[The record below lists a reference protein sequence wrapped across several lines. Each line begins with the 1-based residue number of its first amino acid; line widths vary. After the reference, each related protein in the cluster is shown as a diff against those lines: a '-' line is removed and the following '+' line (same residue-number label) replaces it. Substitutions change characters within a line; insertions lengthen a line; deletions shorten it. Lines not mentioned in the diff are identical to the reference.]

1 MPSKAKQNLAE
12 RLKDIDQLL
21 NAHKAL
27 TKFNNAEKAAKSAG
41 GQLAQVAAVIQALVT
56 NPGKGR
62 PKEVDALNR
71 AAFVLSLAHFQ
82 GFVDELHAEVGG
94 LILKGKAADPAAV
107 IKLVKPQRSN
117 PHVNIIN
124 QMFSG
129 VGVYELMDAINW
141 QRCDNKSVK
150 SRLTGYLETR
160 NKIAHGSKEAITKG
174 KVVQLKDFVEIL
186 AEKLD
191 EQVAKKAKLILGKN
205 PW

>member
-1 MPSKAKQNLAE
+1 MASKARANLTD

-21 NAHKAL
+21 NAHTAI
-27 TKFNNAEKAAKSAG
+27 TKFTKAEQAANAAG
-41 GQLAQVAAVIQALVT
+41 GQLAQIATVIQALVT

-82 GFVDELHAEVGG
+82 GFVDELHAEIGK
-94 LILKGKAADPAAV
+94 LILKGKAADPDAV
-107 IKLVKPQRSN
+107 IKLVKPPRSN

-124 QMFSG
+124 QMFAG
-129 VGVYELMDAINW
+129 VGVYDLMDSISW

-150 SRLTGYLETR
+150 SRLTTYLETR
-160 NKIAHGSKEAITKG
+160 NKIAHGSKEAITKAR
-174 KVVQLKDFVEIL
+174 VVQLKQYIEIL
-186 AEKLD
+186 ADKLD